1 MPGCELKCRVD
12 AEWLDHAWHRHHW
25 RYAHFV
31 PLQLNRLV
39 APAPIARSVD
49 WRPLQLWLR
58 QRSSMWPVD
67 WRTLQFWLHRPSDM
81 RPVNRRPLQ
90 LWLHW
95 RSSMRPVDPRCR
107 RVQLNLRLKHG
118 RCARMLRT
126 LRLGWTHRLGPING
140 RSRGPLYSS
149 WPEDWRRTLYGGSA
163 RDALQERLH
172 RHRQARTFT
181 RPAQKR
187 GLYGTCDSPIRSSH
201 AASPKGRRRSRRSR
215 RNASAPGVGAQCRP
229 VLLVR

>member
-1 MPGCELKCRVD
+1 MAGSRV
-12 AEWLDHAWHRHHW
+12 APALL
-25 RYAHFV
+25 AHFA

-49 WRPLQLWLR
+49 RRPLQLWLR
-58 QRSSMWPVD
+58 QRSSM
-67 WRTLQFWLHRPSDM
+67 
-81 RPVNRRPLQ
+81 
-90 LWLHW
+90 
-95 RSSMRPVDPRCR
+95 RPVDRRCR

-149 WPEDWRRTLYGGSA
+149 RPEDWRRTLYGGSA

-172 RHRQARTFT
+172 R
-181 RPAQKR
+181 
-187 GLYGTCDSPIRSSH
+187 I
-201 AASPKGRRRSRRSR
+201 GRRGRSLGRPRNGAFTERVIVRS
-215 RNASAPGVGAQCRP
+215 G
-229 VLLVR
+229 LVMRLHRKPPTIPT